1 MKIAKNIFRL
11 LAFVFTLF
19 AIEPASGAKYSLNVA
34 DFSRLSVDN
43 GVKVVYSCIPD
54 SAGFVVF
61 ECEPEL
67 ASKIILINNK
77 STLKIQVDI
86 DENLPTGLPLVR
98 VYSSALSSVS
108 NSGDSL
114 VVVNLTSPSE
124 RFVAKVIG
132 NGSLEVNGIDAA
144 RTDANVTA
152 GRGNIKL
159 NGKSDKVKL
168 FIAGTGSIE
177 ARELTANEVYSKSFG
192 PGKVVCN
199 PTSKLFVAGL
209 NGRTYYISEPAEI
222 SRRGM
227 GVKALPLDSIND

>member
-1 MKIAKNIFRL
+1 MKIATKVLRQFL
-11 LAFVFTLF
+11 LFLSVMTLQTAF
-19 AIEPASGAKYSLNVA
+19 GAKYSINVA

-43 GVKVVYSCIPD
+43 GVKVIYSCVPD

-61 ECEPEL
+61 DCEPDL
-67 ASKIILINNK
+67 ASKIILMNNK
-77 STLKIQVDI
+77 STLRVQVDI
-86 DENLPTGLPLVR
+86 DESLPTGLPV
-98 VYSSALSSVS
+98 VKAYSSTLSAVS

-114 VVVNLTSPSE
+114 VVVNLATPCD

-132 NGSLEVNGIDAA
+132 NGAIEVKGINAG

-152 GRGNIKL
+152 GRGYIKL
-159 NGKSDKVKL
+159 DGKSDKVKL
-168 FIAGTGSIE
+168 FIAGTGHIE
-177 ARELTANEVYSKSFG
+177 ARNLDAREVYSKSFG

-199 PTSKLFVAGL
+199 PSSKLYVAGL
-209 NGRTYYISEPAEI
+209 NGRIYYVTEPEEI